1 MSNMVLKVFETRK
14 TLSEVIQY
22 KKLNKEVLVTIVP
35 VYDEEGIFRGI
46 VGNTAMKGKNFSR

>member
-46 VGNTAMKGKNFSR
+46 VGNTVMKGKNFSR